1 MFNKGLFEE
10 LDELITILNNN
21 FKENFY
27 LEIQRHGDKN
37 EKEFEIFN
45 LKVSKKYQIP
55 IIATNEVYYLDKHI
69 YLPEHVLFYF
79 LNLSKSA
86 KRVGIL

>member
-37 EKEFEIFN
+37 EKEFEFFN
-45 LKVSKKYQIP
+45 LNVSKKYQIP
-55 IIATNEVYYLDKHI
+55 IIALSLIHI
-69 YLPEHVLFYF
+69 
-79 LNLSKSA
+79 
-86 KRVGIL
+86 